1 MGGGGWP
8 RGGDSL
14 LTKVVILSPA
24 ADLGGA
30 ERSLLTF
37 LRAAQSHAISTT
49 ILLPR
54 PGPLGNE
61 LSDLG
66 VSWQVVSMPPA
77 LLSLSRVKRANS
89 PLTSLKIIYQGPRY
103 LSRLIKTLSR
113 ISPDVIYTNGIKSH
127 ILGAL
132 IHYLLGVGLVWH
144 LRDCWGGTLVGRL
157 SDFAPHRI
165 IANSRST
172 ARNLQRFM
180 RKPGKVVV
188 IHNAVDMGEFSPDGP
203 AVILSSGSS
212 GFRVGLPA
220 VFARWKGHSL
230 LLRAARIILS
240 EFPST
245 RFFFIGGPI
254 YDTVGDE
261 GYTDELHHLVL
272 REDLADFVIFTGFQK
287 RMAPWYR
294 AMDVVV
300 NASIRP
306 EPFGRTLLEA
316 MACGRAVVG
325 PNAGGIPE
333 FVQHGE
339 NGLLYEMGNAETL
352 AEAVLTLLRDPA
364 LRERLGRAGREKA
377 EQFAPEPYAEAIT
390 KVLSQAEFLRFGLSS
405 QNY

>member
-1 MGGGGWP
+1 MT
-8 RGGDSL
+8 R
-14 LTKVVILSPA
+14 VAILSPA

-37 LRAAQSHAISTT
+37 LKAAQGHTISTT

-54 PGPLGNE
+54 GGPLCDE

-77 LLSLSRVKRANS
+77 LLRLSRQKRTNS
-89 PLTSLKIIYQGPRY
+89 LPTLIKIIYQGPSY
-103 LSRLIKTLSR
+103 LFRLIKALSR
-113 ISPDVIYTNGIKSH
+113 ISPEVIYTNGIKSH

-132 IHYLLGVGLVWH
+132 LRPLLGVGLVWH
-144 LRDCWGGTLVGRL
+144 LRDHWGGTLVGRL
-157 SDFAPHRI
+157 SDSGPNRI
-165 IANSRST
+165 IVNSRST
-172 ARNLQRFM
+172 ARNLQKFM

-188 IHNAVDMGEFSPDGP
+188 IYNAVDLEEFSPDGP
-203 AVILSSGSS
+203 AVVLSARRS
-212 GFRVGLPA
+212 GFKVGLPA

-230 LLRAARIILS
+230 LLRAASRILS

-245 RFFFIGGPI
+245 RFFFIGAPI
-254 YDTVGDE
+254 YDTVGEE
-261 GYTDELHHLVL
+261 GYADELHRLVL
-272 REDLADFVIFTGFQK
+272 REDLADCVIFTGFQK

-377 EQFAPEPYAEAIT
+377 ARFAPGPYAEAIT
-390 KVLSQAEFLRFGLSS
+390 QILTQAAFLRFSLSS
-405 QNY
+405 RNY